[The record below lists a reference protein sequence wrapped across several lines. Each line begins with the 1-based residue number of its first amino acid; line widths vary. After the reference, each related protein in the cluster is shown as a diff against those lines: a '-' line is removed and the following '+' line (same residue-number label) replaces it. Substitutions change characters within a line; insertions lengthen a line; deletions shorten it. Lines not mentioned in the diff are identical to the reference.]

1 MESRPTVR
9 KAFTGDHVQQYD
21 QKSMQ
26 ANWLD
31 PDIVFGLAY
40 RYVDKGESILDVGI
54 GTGLSSILFHQS
66 GLEVHGLDFSS
77 EMLEVCAEKSFAAS
91 LKEHDI
97 SIAPYPLETCSVNHA
112 VCTGLTHLFSNLE
125 IIFSEVNRVM
135 KKDGIF
141 AFVVADADAGETQN
155 FASSCQKNRSSK
167 IKFHCHSQ
175 SDLVQLFETCGFEQL
190 NSLEYKSSSIGRQ
203 KRTYRAYVVQKS

>member
-1 MESRPTVR
+1 MESRPTIR
-9 KAFTGDHVQQYD
+9 KAFTGDHVRQYD

-40 RYVDKGESILDVGI
+40 RYVNKGESILDVGI

-77 EMLEVCAEKSFAAS
+77 EMLKICAKKSFAAS
-91 LKEHDI
+91 LTEHDV
-97 SIAPYPLETCSVNHA
+97 SITPYPLENNSVNHA

-125 IIFSEVNRVM
+125 NIFSEVNRVM
-135 KKDGIF
+135 KKDGFF
-141 AFVVADADAGETQN
+141 AFVVADADAKETQS
-155 FASSCQKNRSSK
+155 FTPSCRNNENSK
-167 IKFHCHSQ
+167 VKFHCHSQ
-175 SDLVQLFETCGFEQL
+175 NDLIQLFETCGFEQL

-203 KRTYRAYVVQKS
+203 KRTYRAYVVQKR